1 MIEFLN
7 DIDAQ
12 AFGAINMCH
21 GAYADN
27 FMWLVSNRLAWGL
40 MGLTFVLLLARKGWR
55 CALLTLAAVAL
66 AVLVADQVSSSL
78 IKHAVER
85 LRPSH
90 DPSLADT
97 VHIVRQYRGGLYG
110 FVSSHAANSVAVGL
124 LLGLIIPADYHAE
137 GISFF
142 TDGSSSQQL
151 GYMNRP
157 EGYNIPPHTHN
168 VILREVSLTQE
179 VLIIRSG
186 RVRVDFY
193 TREQRY
199 LGSSI
204 ASAGDI
210 VFLGDG
216 GHGFK
221 MLEDSEIVEV
231 KQGPYCGERDK
242 IRFTPIDDAQV
253 KMIEK

>member
-40 MGLTFVLLLARKGWR
+40 MVLTFVLLLARKGWR

-124 LLGLIIPADYHAE
+124 LLGL
-137 GISFF
+137 
-142 TDGSSSQQL
+142 
-151 GYMNRP
+151 M
-157 EGYNIPPHTHN
+157 
-168 VILREVSLTQE
+168 LRDRVVLTIMMCWALLQCY
-179 VLIIRSG
+179 S
-186 RVRVDFY
+186 RV
-193 TREQRY
+193 Y
-199 LGSSI
+199 LGVHYP
-204 ASAGDI
+204 GDI
-210 VFLGDG
+210 LGGLLVGAAAAVLVYVPWRWLSSRYAPLLPQRLDRHLVAG
-216 GHGFK
+216 SVGLTLLVVGVAAIF
-221 MLEDSEIVEV
+221 I
-231 KQGPYCGERDK
+231 
-242 IRFTPIDDAQV
+242 
-253 KMIEK
+253 